1 VSQVYERTLKE
12 NLTSD
17 LTNFP
22 LLFRMSQVSSA
33 ADATNDNEVQISS
46 GREDT
51 EVEVG
56 TEQPTN
62 ETPNGRGSS
71 QGVNKRKRTSEIWK
85 HFKDAEEGF
94 IRCTYCRKQYKVI
107 HGGTTSHLWRHLDS
121 CGLYKRAKSKTSGL
135 ITISEQDDNEV
146 VSST

>member
-17 LTNFP
+17 QTNFP

-46 GREDT
+46 GSEDS
-51 EVEVG
+51 EAEAR

-62 ETPNGRGSS
+62 ETPSGEGSS

-94 IRCTYCRKQYKVI
+94 I
-107 HGGTTSHLWRHLDS
+107 
-121 CGLYKRAKSKTSGL
+121 
-135 ITISEQDDNEV
+135 
-146 VSST
+146 